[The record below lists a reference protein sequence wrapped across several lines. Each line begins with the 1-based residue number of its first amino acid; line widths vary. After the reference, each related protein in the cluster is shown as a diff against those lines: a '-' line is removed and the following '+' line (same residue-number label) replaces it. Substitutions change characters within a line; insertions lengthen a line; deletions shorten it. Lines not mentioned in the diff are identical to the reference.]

1 LQKTIKKKNFT
12 AGVTVQYERFQAERG
27 IMPSLL
33 YRIIRQH
40 RGKGD
45 EFLKMFKPVKK
56 GLIFNLITAAALL
69 LTVLAAAGCMS
80 ATKIGDV
87 MANSS
92 KYEGKTI
99 TVKGTVGDT
108 VWLAT
113 ADKGTYQV
121 GDGSGTIWVITTQP
135 PPQKGL
141 TITTEGTVQAAF
153 TLLGTSYGTV
163 INETSRH

>member
-1 LQKTIKKKNFT
+1 MINTIKK
-12 AGVTVQYERFQAERG
+12 G
-27 IMPSLL
+27 M
-33 YRIIRQH
+33 
-40 RGKGD
+40 
-45 EFLKMFKPVKK
+45 
-56 GLIFNLITAAALL
+56 IFNLVAAAVLVF
-69 LTVLAAAGCMS
+69 TVLAAAGCTS

-92 KYEGKTI
+92 KYEGKTV

-108 VWLAT
+108 VWLAA

-141 TITTEGTVQAAF
+141 TVTTEGTVQAAF
-153 TLLGTSYGTV
+153 TLLGKSYGTV

>member
-1 LQKTIKKKNFT
+1 MSKTIKK
-12 AGVTVQYERFQAERG
+12 G
-27 IMPSLL
+27 M
-33 YRIIRQH
+33 
-40 RGKGD
+40 
-45 EFLKMFKPVKK
+45 
-56 GLIFNLITAAALL
+56 IFNLIAAAVLL
-69 LTVLAAAGCMS
+69 LAVLVAAGCTS

-87 MANSS
+87 MADNS

-108 VWLAT
+108 VWLAA
-113 ADKGTYQV
+113 ADKGTYQI

-141 TITTEGTVQAAF
+141 TVTTEGTVQSAF

-163 INETSRH
+163 INETQRH

>member
-1 LQKTIKKKNFT
+1 
-12 AGVTVQYERFQAERG
+12 
-27 IMPSLL
+27 MPSLA
-33 YRIIRQH
+33 YCIIHQYSYM
-40 RGKGD
+40 GD
-45 EFLKMFKPVKK
+45 EFLKIFKSVKK
-56 GLIFNLITAAALL
+56 GVIFNLFAAAALVF
-69 LTVLAAAGCMS
+69 TVLAAAGCTS

-87 MANSS
+87 MADSS
-92 KYEGKTI
+92 KYEGKTV

-108 VWLAT
+108 VWLAA

-141 TITTEGTVQAAF
+141 TVTTEGTVQSAF

-163 INETSRH
+163 IHETNRH